1 MHLSSSMSMAES
13 NIRSSSKLGLH
24 GCQPTEQEKRPPSPP
39 PVWSSMAAIRQTH
52 CRRCLLTASPGR
64 PQVPT
69 SPTTCLMFG
78 QQAVVQ
84 LGTLLLLHEEPSK
97 IMVFSHSLLN
107 NIYTVGMWEKILYC
121 LEKACK
127 ISRHLTWHLNWRH
140 VDPVLWR
147 HAKLPA
153 VVWSIVWG
161 ISHGTWM
168 RINGVNLYLHVAWFK
183 SQKGAAGWPVQ
194 AWADSVM
201 GFDAEIH

>member
-1 MHLSSSMSMAES
+1 MHLSSSMSMTES

-64 PQVPT
+64 PQV
-69 SPTTCLMFG
+69 C
-78 QQAVVQ
+78 
-84 LGTLLLLHEEPSK
+84 EK
-97 IMVFSHSLLN
+97 
-107 NIYTVGMWEKILYC
+107 KILYC

-147 HAKLPA
+147 HAKLPV

-168 RINGVNLYLHVAWFK
+168 RINGVNLYLHVVCYK